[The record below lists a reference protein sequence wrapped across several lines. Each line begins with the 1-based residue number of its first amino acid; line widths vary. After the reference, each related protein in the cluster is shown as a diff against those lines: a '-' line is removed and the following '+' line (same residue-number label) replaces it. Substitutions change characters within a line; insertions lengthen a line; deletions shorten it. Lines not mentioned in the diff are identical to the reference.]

1 MKKEEKNIMCN
12 LWISYS
18 VQVVW
23 GLVKD
28 PLVHEKVVAGVV
40 GHHKVMAREC
50 GLNEKVFVCCNL

>member
-1 MKKEEKNIMCN
+1 MKKKEKNIMCD

-28 PLVHEKVVAGVV
+28 PLSMKT
-40 GHHKVMAREC
+40 
-50 GLNEKVFVCCNL
+50 